1 MHTAHLVRMTFF
13 HLALYDIWNLCK
25 ISLYS
30 HSPDDRPIMDL
41 SLYQDDILAAVA
53 TAIKEDVREG
63 DITAQ
68 LIPETQQA
76 HARIISR
83 DKAVIAGQAWVNEVF
98 RQIDPSVEVIWQIE
112 EGDIV
117 EPNQTLFELKGSARS
132 LLTGERCALNFLQ
145 SLSGTATLCRTYA
158 DLVEGTGV
166 KLLDTRKTIPGLRIA
181 QKYAVT
187 VGGCYNHRI
196 GLYDA
201 FLIKENHI
209 IAAGSIHN
217 AVTQAHL
224 IAPGK
229 PVEVEVESMT
239 QLDEAIAAGADTIML
254 DNFSPEKMVAAVQHT
269 KEKSNG
275 KVKLEASGGITLD
288 SLRQHSETG
297 VDYISIGALTKDC
310 TAVDLSM
317 RMI

>member
-1 MHTAHLVRMTFF
+1 
-13 HLALYDIWNLCK
+13 
-25 ISLYS
+25 
-30 HSPDDRPIMDL
+30 MDL
-41 SLYQDDILAAVA
+41 SLYQDDIISAVTAAI
-53 TAIKEDVREG
+53 TEDIGDG

-83 DKAVIAGQAWVNEVF
+83 DQAVIAGQAWVNEVF
-98 RQIDPSVEVIWQIE
+98 RQIDPSVEVIWQIK
-112 EGDIV
+112 EGDLV
-117 EPNQTLFELKGSARS
+117 EPNQTLFELKGNARS

-145 SLSGTATLCRTYA
+145 SLSGTATLCRKYA
-158 DLVEGTGV
+158 DLVQGTGV

-209 IAAGSIHN
+209 MAAGSITN
-217 AVTQAHL
+217 AVQQAHA

-229 PVEVEVESMT
+229 PVEVEVETME
-239 QLDEAIAAGADTIML
+239 QLDEAIAAGANTIML
-254 DNFSPEKMVAAVQHT
+254 DNFTPKQMTLAVQHT
-269 KEKSNG
+269 RTQSVG
-275 KVKLEASGGITLD
+275 KVKLEASGGITRD
-288 SLRQHSETG
+288 SLRQYAETG
-297 VDYISIGALTKDC
+297 VDFISIGALTKDC
-310 TAVDLSM
+310 TAIDLSM
-317 RMI
+317 RMTELA